1 MNLEEFR
8 NANANETPLKKW
20 SDVKTVLSD
29 IDTSKLHYVKVPENH
44 IVIDFDIKDEDG
56 KKSFELNAK
65 AASRWP
71 PTYAE
76 LSKGGQGIHLHY
88 NYSGDPS
95 KLSRVYDDDIEVK
108 VFTGS

>member
-8 NANANETPLKKW
+8 NANANETPFKKW

-65 AASRWP
+65 
-71 PTYAE
+71 
-76 LSKGGQGIHLHY
+76 GGQGIHLHY

-95 KLSRVYDDDIEVK
+95 N
-108 VFTGS
+108 

>member
-56 KKSFELNAK
+56 KKSFEL
-65 AASRWP
+65 
-71 PTYAE
+71 
-76 LSKGGQGIHLHY
+76 SKGGQGIHLHY

>member
-1 MNLEEFR
+1 MKEKKMNLEEFR
-8 NANANETPLKKW
+8 NANANETPFKKW

-65 AASRWP
+65 AA
-71 PTYAE
+71 
-76 LSKGGQGIHLHY
+76 KGIHLHY

-95 KLSRVYDDDIEVK
+95 KLSRVYDDEFCRVI
-108 VFTGS
+108 S